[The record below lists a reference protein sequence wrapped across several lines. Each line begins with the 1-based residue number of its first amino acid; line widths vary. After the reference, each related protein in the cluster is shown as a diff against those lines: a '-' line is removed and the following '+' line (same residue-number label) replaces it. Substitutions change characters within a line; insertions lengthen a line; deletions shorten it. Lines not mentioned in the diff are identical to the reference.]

1 MLYIG
6 ITIKI
11 EQSSILIKIGYYM
24 HQFLNWYLTPTY
36 KIKEIQKK
44 GYMLLS
50 FITSIELTT
59 QPQY

>member
-1 MLYIG
+1 
-6 ITIKI
+6 
-11 EQSSILIKIGYYM
+11 M